1 MIQQLKYALLT
12 KLRNFGTVFWPF
24 LFPLALT
31 TLMYFS
37 VGQMEEADFETVDAA
52 LVSVGEEDAAFAS
65 FLDAVEAESDLIRVH
80 EMTEQEA
87 VKALEERE
95 VQGIYETDGG
105 ALSLTVGESGM
116 PQSILESLLSG
127 YEEGRRT
134 IETVM
139 QNHPEGLETAL
150 QSLEDYGTAV
160 EQVSLGGRT
169 TNLTAQFFY
178 AMIGM
183 ACLYGC
189 FVGFGCAM
197 WLQCNL
203 TALAAR
209 RCVAP
214 VHRLRLI
221 LTEFAAGFG
230 IHFVNVLVLLAYMKY
245 VLRLEF
251 AGSYLSMVPVAVTGS
266 MFGVAMGI
274 FVGSI
279 GKMRESVKIGIL
291 IGVSMLLSFAAGM
304 MNPQIKSW
312 LDIHA
317 PILSQINPAAVISD
331 ALYCVNV
338 YDSPGRYA
346 RDTGILALMC
356 VLMVGGAFLIVRR
369 ERYDSI

>member
-139 QNHPEGLETAL
+139 QNHPEGLEAAL

-169 TNLTAQFFY
+169 TNLTAQVFY